1 MTVEQIEAVVKSR
14 LAKEIKDGVQT
25 FQHQIIT
32 MTSTNGQSPFV
43 SVFMYLNEVK
53 DSQTKADLALLI
65 EEVLK
70 QRIQGIPN
78 EQGMFVSSTF
88 PKLIYVLEEDNIHEN
103 SKYYYVTKLAA
114 QCTSKRMVPDYI
126 SEKIM
131 KQLKVDKNGNGHCFP
146 SMGCVDG
153 QEVITYKMFGQ
164 LYTESFE
171 RFWNRTGQYF
181 IQKKQ
186 QNNKDYYRD
195 LENVVIWDSKLQ
207 EFTPCYRVIKNHNN
221 KWLRLTFSNGRGIT
235 CTSDHPFETENRGVV
250 QAKDLKE
257 TDIILNDTQSYSENN
272 IPLNNDIA
280 WLLGFMLC
288 DGCYDSHVFSSIALN
303 GEDDIQNRFC
313 DIFEN
318 HFNNTVNIKEQLRGE
333 KGNYKDLQVKGINT
347 PLTKIIDW
355 FYREFEGKQK
365 INRHIPQQIFSATK
379 EAKLSSLAGMIDAD
393 GHINNKEKL
402 SRIQIGSTNKEL
414 ALQQLLLIQSLGM
427 QGYLYY
433 NHYDGHDKNKIRYRI
448 EFIPSNELINYLT
461 CKKKIEHFENN
472 IYSNSTK
479 NKQIISL
486 TKTELFEKDG
496 FSYDVTTQS
505 EHFTVS
511 GIYSHNCRS
520 FLPPYITSNNEVKFY
535 GRFNIGVCTLNLVHI
550 ALESERNITKFY
562 ELLEYYA
569 NLCYKAQMI
578 RGRRLENTPSDV
590 APILW
595 QHGVLARLKKK
606 EKIGKLFYNGYA
618 SISLGYAGMYETIK
632 YLTGQSHTSEG
643 GKELA
648 ISILKKLN
656 QYCEKWNNE
665 TGYGFSVYGTPI
677 ESTTYKFARANQ
689 RDFGII
695 PEVTE
700 YDYITNSYHINVR
713 EEIDA
718 FEKLTLESQF
728 QENSLGGAI
737 SYVEVPDMNENI
749 PAVLEIMKHIYDTI
763 MYAELNTR
771 SDYCG
776 CCGYTGEIK
785 LSKTDNGYIWKCP
798 NCGNED
804 INNMTIVRRVC
815 GYLGQVSNGVNDG
828 RLGDYHGRVLHL

>member
-78 EQGMFVSSTF
+78 EQGMFVSPTF

-103 SKYYYVTKLAA
+103 SKYYYLTKLAA

-146 SMGCVDG
+146 SMG
-153 QEVITYKMFGQ
+153 
-164 LYTESFE
+164 
-171 RFWNRTGQYF
+171 
-181 IQKKQ
+181 
-186 QNNKDYYRD
+186 
-195 LENVVIWDSKLQ
+195 
-207 EFTPCYRVIKNHNN
+207 
-221 KWLRLTFSNGRGIT
+221 
-235 CTSDHPFETENRGVV
+235 
-250 QAKDLKE
+250 
-257 TDIILNDTQSYSENN
+257 
-272 IPLNNDIA
+272 
-280 WLLGFMLC
+280 
-288 DGCYDSHVFSSIALN
+288 
-303 GEDDIQNRFC
+303 
-313 DIFEN
+313 
-318 HFNNTVNIKEQLRGE
+318 
-333 KGNYKDLQVKGINT
+333 
-347 PLTKIIDW
+347 
-355 FYREFEGKQK
+355 
-365 INRHIPQQIFSATK
+365 
-379 EAKLSSLAGMIDAD
+379 
-393 GHINNKEKL
+393 
-402 SRIQIGSTNKEL
+402 
-414 ALQQLLLIQSLGM
+414 
-427 QGYLYY
+427 
-433 NHYDGHDKNKIRYRI
+433 
-448 EFIPSNELINYLT
+448 
-461 CKKKIEHFENN
+461 
-472 IYSNSTK
+472 
-479 NKQIISL
+479 
-486 TKTELFEKDG
+486 
-496 FSYDVTTQS
+496 
-505 EHFTVS
+505 
-511 GIYSHNCRS
+511 CRS

-562 ELLEYYA
+562 ELLEHYA

-606 EKIGKLFYNGYA
+606 EKIGKLFYDGYA

-632 YLTGQSHTSEG
+632 YLTGQSHTSEE

-677 ESTTYKFARANQ
+677 ESSTYKFARANQ

-700 YDYITNSYHINVR
+700 FDYITNSYHINVR